1 MGAEFFAV
9 EAWGASP
16 ELAFDKIRQEYGHQV
31 GYAGYSGT
39 IVEKDSFII
48 FPLPEGADPE
58 AHALKIA
65 EEDPRI
71 ADKWGP
77 AGCFVLKEAQVTVVK
92 ITKKKVGNERYDN
105 LARATVVYSIRG
117 CSTGVCFGMYHTLEE
132 AEGAAKDYAAKYLE
146 KVEIKKEVVA
156 PSDTLF
162 VYEPENADE
171 CFGHYLFFGYAP
183 Y

>member
-58 AHALKIA
+58 AYAQEIA

-71 ADKWGP
+71 ADKWDQLML
-77 AGCFVLKEAQVTVVK
+77 VLKEAQATGIKV
-92 ITKKKVGNERYDN
+92 TKKK
-105 LARATVVYSIRG
+105 
-117 CSTGVCFGMYHTLEE
+117 
-132 AEGAAKDYAAKYLE
+132 
-146 KVEIKKEVVA
+146 
-156 PSDTLF
+156 
-162 VYEPENADE
+162 
-171 CFGHYLFFGYAP
+171 
-183 Y
+183 

>member
-1 MGAEFFAV
+1 MGAKFFAV

-48 FPLPEGADPE
+48 FPLPEGVDPE
-58 AHALKIA
+58 KYAEKIV
-65 EEDPRI
+65 EEDLRI
-71 ADKWGP
+71 NTCGP
-77 AGCFVLKEAQVTVVK
+77 AGCFILKEARTKEEIK
-92 ITKKKVGNERYDN
+92 INKRKVGIERHDN
-105 LARATVVYSIRG
+105 LARATVVYSVRG
-117 CSTGVCFGMYHTLEE
+117 CSGACYGMYHTLEE
-132 AEGAAKDYAAKYLE
+132 AEDAAKDYTAKYLE
-146 KVEIKKEVVA
+146 KIEIRKEVVA

-162 VYEPENADE
+162 IYEPENEDE
-171 CFGHYLFFGYAP
+171 CVGHYLFFGYAS